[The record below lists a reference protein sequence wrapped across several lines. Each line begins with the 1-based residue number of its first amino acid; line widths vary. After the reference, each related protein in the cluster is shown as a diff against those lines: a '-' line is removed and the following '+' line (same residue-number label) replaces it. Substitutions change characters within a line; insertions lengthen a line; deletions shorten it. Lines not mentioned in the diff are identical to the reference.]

1 MPPTAISRGRGLCL
15 VVTVTVVVV
24 AVTACQRPSPAPP
37 STDTSAVDDSTTLTM
52 WTRSLTAE
60 FSRRLVDA
68 YNQTHRNK
76 VKLTVMPA
84 DSYQQRVGVAAGAG
98 QLPDLLAADVVYA
111 PNYTS
116 NGVLLDLTR
125 RINALPFKTHLA
137 PSRLEAVTYD
147 GR

>member
-24 AVTACQRPSPAPP
+24 AVTACQRPSPVPP
-37 STDTSAVDDSTTLTM
+37 STDTSAVDDGTTLTM

-116 NGVLLDLTR
+116 NGFCWT
-125 RINALPFKTHLA
+125 
-137 PSRLEAVTYD
+137 
-147 GR
+147 